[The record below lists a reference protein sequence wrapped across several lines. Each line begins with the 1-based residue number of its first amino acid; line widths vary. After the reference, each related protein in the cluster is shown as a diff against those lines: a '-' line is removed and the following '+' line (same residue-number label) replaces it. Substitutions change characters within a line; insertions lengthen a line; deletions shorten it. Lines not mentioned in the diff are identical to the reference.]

1 MDQRVRRRLKT
12 ERPAAI
18 LQAALDEFSAKGF
31 AAARLDDVAARAG
44 ITKGTIYLYFPSKED
59 LFVATLREK
68 VRPIL
73 EHLRTLAADPDASA
87 MDVLRSHVALVADHV
102 VEDGCGR
109 DIMRILLAEGH
120 RFPAVVDRWSAEI
133 LDPIMEALGGVLR
146 RGVERGEFVPSAID
160 DFPQL
165 AVAPIFLC
173 HNWLVLFGDR
183 RPLDV
188 HRFFDAALDL
198 LAHGLLRR

>member
-18 LQAALDEFSAKGF
+18 LQAALEEFSAKGF
-31 AAARLDDVAARAG
+31 AATRLDDVAARAG

-73 EHLRTLAADPDASA
+73 DHLRILAADPDMSA
-87 MDVLRSHVALVADHV
+87 MEVLRNHVALVADHV

-120 RFPAVVDRWSAEI
+120 RFPAVVDHWSAEI
-133 LDPIMEALGGVLR
+133 LNPIM
-146 RGVERGEFVPSAID
+146 
-160 DFPQL
+160 
-165 AVAPIFLC
+165 
-173 HNWLVLFGDR
+173 
-183 RPLDV
+183 
-188 HRFFDAALDL
+188 
-198 LAHGLLRR
+198 